1 MIGITQNS
9 ERMAEL
15 LRKGYT
21 MLNLACPICNNP
33 IFKKKNQPPFCPICN
48 REVQIVDQNTISNKK
63 NASPYNIQIETVNT
77 EFKSNLTLNI
87 EQLSNIINKKMEW
100 LIKLISEE
108 TQLEK
113 LEKQLHLIKKSLKIL
128 QEIKS
133 LTKSA

>member
-1 MIGITQNS
+1 MIIITQNS

-33 IFKKKNQPPFCPICN
+33 IFKKKNQQPFCPICN
-48 REVQIVDQNTISNKK
+48 REVQIVDQNTISNQK
-63 NASPYNIQIETVNT
+63 NDSSSNPNIETINS
-77 EFKSNLTLNI
+77 EFISDLTLNV
-87 EQLSNIINKKMEW
+87 EQLGNLVNKKMEW

-108 TQLEK
+108 TQLDI
-113 LEKQLHLIKKSLKIL
+113 LEKQLQLIKKLLKIL
-128 QEIKS
+128 QEIKN

>member
-1 MIGITQNS
+1 MILIKQNS

-33 IFKKKNQPPFCPICN
+33 IFKKKNQQPFCPICN
-48 REVQIVDQNTISNKK
+48 REVQIVDQKAISNQK
-63 NASPYNIQIETVNT
+63 NEFPYNIKIETVNE
-77 EFKSNLTLNI
+77 EFKSNLSLNA
-87 EQLSNIINKKMEW
+87 EQLSNVINKKVGW

-108 TQLEK
+108 TQLDI
-113 LEKQLHLIKKSLKIL
+113 LEKQLQLIRKLLRIL

-133 LTKSA
+133 LTESA